1 MAEITKSIEVDVA
14 KLNTFKAIIAKQGDN
29 LSRYLKVQLLN
40 ETEPFNVD
48 KEASASINVERID
61 GQAKAFAG
69 TVNSEA
75 MQQVKA
81 GADKE
86 VLQAKITYDRY
97 LSDNLEKKE
106 G

>member
-1 MAEITKSIEVDVA
+1 MAEITKSIEVDV
-14 KLNTFKAIIAKQGDN
+14 AKQGDN

-61 GQAKAFAG
+61 GQ
-69 TVNSEA
+69 
-75 MQQVKA
+75 VKA

-86 VLQAKITYDRY
+86 VLQEKITYDRY

>member
-14 KLNTFKAIIAKQGDN
+14 KLNTFKAIVAKQCDN

-61 GQAKAFAG
+61 GQ
-69 TVNSEA
+69 
-75 MQQVKA
+75 VKA

>member
-14 KLNTFKAIIAKQGDN
+14 KLNTFKAIVAKQGDN

-48 KEASASINVERID
+48 KGASASINVERID
-61 GQAKAFAG
+61 G
-69 TVNSEA
+69 
-75 MQQVKA
+75 QVKA

>member
-14 KLNTFKAIIAKQGDN
+14 KLNTFKAIVAKQGDN

-48 KEASASINVERID
+48 KEASASINVERI
-61 GQAKAFAG
+61 GG
-69 TVNSEA
+69 
-75 MQQVKA
+75 QVKA

>member
-14 KLNTFKAIIAKQGDN
+14 KLNTFKAIVAKQGDN

-61 GQAKAFAG
+61 GQ
-69 TVNSEA
+69 
-75 MQQVKA
+75 VKA